1 MSRLPS
7 SATTAAN
14 RARFFVK
21 PFENHGKDI
30 SISEKIIKTAQML
43 HEDISLLVSQR
54 PLPVQVARLSSSQLT
69 EIIRRDKL
77 YLALG
82 IVSLLREL
90 GAEARKGSY
99 YLELLTDE
107 LSAHSLFAPAS
118 SSRNLFKA
126 VKELKDKGLKFSDF
140 PDTLRESQARF
151 IAFAKEIN
159 ISPEYL
165 LGNLEKALVLMR
177 AFGVR
182 ANTVNLSTLFHNAH
196 SGFCVINDDGAKNVT
211 VAGLL
216 KRAQALH
223 RQGTTYHLFKRG
235 EFNKMFIELSLE
247 ELNSF
252 IKENALSY
260 HVSDAEFKKFISSV
274 FTSEEKRLQS
284 APKLSIKKMIEFFK
298 FPVSEE
304 ERLKMPAVPH
314 IDERMRWQSTEL
326 GRALKILKPD
336 MDWVS
341 FSAGVNIAGDLKSLQ
356 KDIKIR
362 ARIKTVKQHAKNY
375 SVVLLSG
382 RRVKITKDNIADLS
396 TENMLFDFYCLAVA
410 EKKKLSGVLD
420 VALEILELI
429 LTLGHHDRALNLNAL
444 LHSHFSGESYAEL
457 LTQHGIT
464 VSSSLFA
471 DALQKLKDLSH
482 KVTFTILSGD
492 NPSVPLQNASPD
504 DFHEAVLSMAH
515 HARAPRTPER
525 ILTTLVDKI
534 VPEIAKLP
542 AAVISPG
549 GHDLARVV
557 ELSISG
563 IPARYPLRRPWI
575 KINADRLAFMG
586 CGLEAGVRNCQ
597 GCPVNTIYERVIQTT
612 LVKGYEDIITYEA
625 TGCFEVYT
633 GIWPYTG
640 KKMPSFHGVFGG
652 AASEMLGGLAAKTA
666 RVKYALKTGQALPE
680 TQKVLHLGWGGD
692 GATFD
697 IGFGNLSGLFSRL
710 QKFANGETDPHLT
723 QRALYVCYDNEG
735 YQNTGNQFS
744 AATSPGMNTTTYP
757 SGAQRPLGSDF
768 RKKPIVEIMAEH
780 GISFSARMNIHRPE
794 HISRAVARAI
804 DDGINGAFLH
814 FLQPCTTG
822 WKFTANDITYEIS
835 HISEEGGIFVPVSYE
850 HGVPYLEVY
859 PVPRN
864 PEQAVLEMQARFKHL
879 FGRGEGA
886 QESLKKVL
894 RYYREEWL
902 RNLYLTGFDGEIAGA
917 DRYGYLEREH
927 RHVNVKV

>member
-1 MSRLPS
+1 MSRLTS
-7 SATTAAN
+7 ISTAN
-14 RARFFVK
+14 RSRFFVK
-21 PFENHGKDI
+21 PVENHGKDV
-30 SISEKIIKTAQML
+30 SISDKIIKTAQQL
-43 HEDISLLVSQR
+43 DEGILLLVSQR
-54 PLPVQVARLSSSQLT
+54 PLPAQVARLSPGQLP
-69 EIIRRDKL
+69 EMLHRDKL

-90 GAEARKGSY
+90 GAETRKGSY

-107 LSAHSLFAPAS
+107 LSAHPLFAPAS
-118 SSRNLFKA
+118 SSRRLFKA
-126 VKELKDKGLKFSDF
+126 IKVMKNKGLKFSDF

-182 ANTVNLSTLFHNAH
+182 SNTVNLSTLFHNAH
-196 SGFCVINDDGAKNVT
+196 SGFCAIKDDGEKNVT
-211 VAGLL
+211 AAGLL
-216 KRAQALH
+216 KRAQALYK
-223 RQGTTYHLFKRG
+223 QGTTYHLFKRG
-235 EFNKMFIELSLE
+235 EFNKKLIELSPE
-247 ELNSF
+247 ELNGF

-304 ERLKMPAVPH
+304 KRLKMPAVPH

-326 GRALKILKPD
+326 GKALKILKPD
-336 MDWVS
+336 MEWIS
-341 FSAGVNIAGDLKSLQ
+341 FSSGVNSAGDLKSLQ
-356 KDIKIR
+356 KDIEIR

-375 SVVLLSG
+375 SVILLSG
-382 RRVKITKDNIADLS
+382 RGGKTEKNNIADVS
-396 TENMLFDFYCLAVA
+396 AQNMTFDFYCLAA
-410 EKKKLSGVLD
+410 MENKSLYGVLD
-420 VALEILELI
+420 AAVEILELMI
-429 LTLGHHDRALNLNAL
+429 TLGHHDRRLNLNAL
-444 LHSHFSGESYAEL
+444 LHSHFYGESYAHL

-482 KVTFTILSGD
+482 KVTFTIPSGD

-504 DFHEAVLSMAH
+504 EFHEAVIFMAH
-515 HARAPRTPER
+515 RSRAPRTPER

-534 VPEIAKLP
+534 VPEISKLP
-542 AAVISPG
+542 AAVIASG
-549 GHDLARVV
+549 RHDLARVV
-557 ELSISG
+557 ELSMSG
-563 IPARYPLRRPWI
+563 IPARYPLRRPWT

-597 GCPVNTIYERVIQTT
+597 GCPVNNIYERVIQTA

-652 AASEMLGGLAAKTA
+652 AGSEMLGGLAAKAA
-666 RVKYALKTGQALPE
+666 RVKYALKTRQALPE

-710 QKFANGETDPHLT
+710 QKFADNETTPHLT
-723 QRALYVCYDNEG
+723 QRAVYVCYDNEG

-757 SGAQRPLGSDF
+757 SGAERPLGSDF

-804 DDGINGAFLH
+804 DDGTNGAFLH

-822 WKFTANDITYEIS
+822 WKFIANDITYEIS
-835 HISEEGGIFVPVSYE
+835 HISEEGGIFVPVTYE

-894 RYYREEWL
+894 HYYREEWL
-902 RNLYLTGFDGEIAGA
+902 RNLHLTGFDGEIAGA
-917 DRYGYLEREH
+917 DRFNYLEREH
-927 RHVNVKV
+927 RHVNVKT